1 MDRTAVFNNA
11 GVRFLQAGLYTV
23 AGEMLQAAL
32 EESLIFAKPG
42 EEGRNATRENVKRAE
57 MHLNNM
63 DAILLLSQESSSPQR
78 SSAAAVAGVESE
90 PSSSSTTQTATAGD
104 ENAAVS
110 EDDVAPHPY
119 MYTNPILLDTNTEN
133 TSLQLTG
140 AIIIFNLALVQHKK
154 RRTSNKEKK
163 FLNIAEALIQC
174 EVGCYDPRVLL
185 LQVGVANNYGVWLYE
200 KGNIQEA
207 SERSDRLRVM
217 YSTFGTCLPP
227 QVQEGIQS
235 NLQWRTTTA
244 APSFLKILPVV

>member
-11 GVRFLQAGLYTV
+11 GVRFLQAGLYTL

-42 EEGRNATRENVKRAE
+42 EEGRNASRENVKRAE
-57 MHLNNM
+57 IHLNNM
-63 DAILLLSQESSSPQR
+63 DAILLSSEEKQSLQT
-78 SSAAAVAGVESE
+78 STAATVVVESE
-90 PSSSSTTQTATAGD
+90 SASSSSTQVAGE
-104 ENAAVS
+104 ENADAS
-110 EDDVAPHPY
+110 AHPY
-119 MYTNPILLDTNTEN
+119 MYTNPILLDTDTEN

-154 RRTSNKEKK
+154 HRTSTKEKK

-200 KGNIQEA
+200 TGNIQEA

-217 YSTFGTCLPP
+217 YTTFGTCLPP

-244 APSFLKILPVV
+244 APSFLKTLPVV